1 MIKIFKKWLQKFF
14 SLIGYRII
22 KESSFDPV
30 MAKDESFNEIYRK
43 CKSFTMTSKERIYA
57 LYKSVKYIVDNNIK
71 GDFVECGV
79 YKGGSAMVIAYTLLQ
94 LNDKKRKIY
103 LYDTYEGM
111 VEPSQFDSRVED
123 IKENTWKI
131 WKTMQKKRLQ

>member
-43 CKSFTMTSKERIYA
+43 CKSFTMTSKERMYA